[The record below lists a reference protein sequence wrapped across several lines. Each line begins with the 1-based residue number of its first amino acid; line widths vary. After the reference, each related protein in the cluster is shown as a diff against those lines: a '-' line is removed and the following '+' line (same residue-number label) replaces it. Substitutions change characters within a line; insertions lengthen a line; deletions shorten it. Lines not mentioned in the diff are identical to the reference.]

1 MCLRLYKI
9 TGYSMAPSLKEGARV
24 VACTYWPLQL
34 GDVVICR
41 HPSSGRETVKRLVR
55 IAGREYY
62 VEGDNLAM
70 STDSRHFGPLRKEDI
85 LSRVMFQYFPVL
97 QLIV

>member
-24 VACTYWPLQL
+24 VTCTRWPLQL

-41 HPSSGRETVKRLVR
+41 QPSTGRETVKRLVH
-55 IAGREYY
+55 ISGDKYF

-70 STDSRHFGPLRKEDI
+70 STDSRHFGPVRKHDI
-85 LSRVMFQYFPVL
+85 ISRVMFQYFPAI
-97 QLIV
+97 QIIV

>member
-24 VACTYWPLQL
+24 VTCTRWPLHL

-41 HPSSGRETVKRLVR
+41 HPSTGRETVKRLVH
-55 IAGREYY
+55 IAVDSYF

-70 STDSRHFGPLRKEDI
+70 STDSRHFGPVKKNDVI
-85 LSRVMFQYFPVL
+85 SRVMFQYAPFI